1 MANSLCHYFIFVC
14 LLCWLYLYL
23 SKNSVMN
30 LVTTFIITPTI
41 TQDVLQ
47 IHWIFVTYPFLFS
60 VLNLFL
66 ILCPQLQYTES

>member
-30 LVTTFIITPTI
+30 LVTTFTI
-41 TQDVLQ
+41 TQDVFQ

>member
-1 MANSLCHYFIFVC
+1 MVCVTISFLGVSPLLAVLVLKQELSDEPRYYF
-14 LLCWLYLYL
+14 Y
-23 SKNSVMN
+23 
-30 LVTTFIITPTI
+30 PTI
-41 TQDVLQ
+41 RQDVFQ

>member
-30 LVTTFIITPTI
+30 LVTTFTI
-41 TQDVLQ
+41 FPNPLDFCHVSIFIFCTQSLFDSLSSTT
-47 IHWIFVTYPFLFS
+47 IHRELR
-60 VLNLFL
+60 
-66 ILCPQLQYTES
+66 YTGV